1 MTRSKRPFPD
11 DRTSDERRQGLSD
24 EEVKD
29 LELAGGVEGGMQ
41 AGRSGPAPDEEQG
54 SARGGR
60 RGSAG
65 DAKSVPQH

>member
-29 LELAGGVEGGMQ
+29 LELAGGVDGGMQ
-41 AGRSGPAPDEEQG
+41 AGRSGPAPDEAPG

-60 RGSAG
+60 RGSAD